1 MSNLLKLGL
10 NKWGSLVIESF
21 LCIEEKEIVY
31 EFVNE
36 LFADISPLG
45 DEVDPVL
52 TLMQNEYGNFVLQY
66 IYKNVNAETQ
76 KIITTKLRI
85 Y

>member
-21 LCIEEKEIVY
+21 LCIEEKDIVY

-36 LFADISPLG
+36 LFADISQG
-45 DEVDPVL
+45 EVDPVL
-52 TLMQNEYGNFVLQY
+52 TLMQNE
-66 IYKNVNAETQ
+66 
-76 KIITTKLRI
+76 
-85 Y
+85 

>member
-21 LCIEEKEIVY
+21 LCIEEKDIVY

-36 LFADISPLG
+36 LFADISLG
-45 DEVDPVL
+45 EVDPVL

-66 IYKNVNAETQ
+66 IYKNVDAATQ

>member
-21 LCIEEKEIVY
+21 LCIDEKDIVY

-36 LFADISPLG
+36 LFEDREPNG
-45 DEVDPVL
+45 EKENDEVDPVL
-52 TLMQNEYGNFVLQY
+52 TLMQNE
-66 IYKNVNAETQ
+66 
-76 KIITTKLRI
+76 
-85 Y
+85 

>member
-36 LFADISPLG
+36 LFADISQG
-45 DEVDPVL
+45 EVDPVL

-66 IYKNVNAETQ
+66 IYKNVDAATQ

>member
-21 LCIEEKEIVY
+21 LCLEEKEIVY

-36 LFADISPLG
+36 LFADISQG
-45 DEVDPVL
+45 EVDPVL

-66 IYKNVNAETQ
+66 IYKNVDAATQ

>member
-31 EFVNE
+31 EFVSD

-45 DEVDPVL
+45 GEVDPVL

-66 IYKNVNAETQ
+66 IYKNVDAATQ

>member
-21 LCIEEKEIVY
+21 LCIEEKDIVY

-36 LFADISPLG
+36 LFADISQG
-45 DEVDPVL
+45 EVDPVL

-66 IYKNVNAETQ
+66 IYKNVDAATQ
-76 KIITTKLRI
+76 QIITTKLRI

>member
-21 LCIEEKEIVY
+21 LCIEEKDIVY

-36 LFADISPLG
+36 LFADISQG
-45 DEVDPVL
+45 EVDPVL

-66 IYKNVNAETQ
+66 IYKNVDAATQ

>member
-21 LCIEEKEIVY
+21 LCIEEKDIVY

-36 LFADISPLG
+36 LFADISQG
-45 DEVDPVL
+45 EVDPVL

-66 IYKNVNAETQ
+66 IYKNVDAATQ
-76 KIITTKLRI
+76 KIITNKLRI

>member
-21 LCIEEKEIVY
+21 LCIEEKDIVY

-36 LFADISPLG
+36 LFADISQG
-45 DEVDPVL
+45 EVDPVL

-66 IYKNVNAETQ
+66 IYKNVDAATQ
-76 KIITTKLRI
+76 KIITKKLRI

>member
-21 LCIEEKEIVY
+21 LCIEEKDIVY
-31 EFVNE
+31 EFVND
-36 LFADISPLG
+36 LFADISQG
-45 DEVDPVL
+45 EVDPVL

-66 IYKNVNAETQ
+66 IYKNVDAATQ